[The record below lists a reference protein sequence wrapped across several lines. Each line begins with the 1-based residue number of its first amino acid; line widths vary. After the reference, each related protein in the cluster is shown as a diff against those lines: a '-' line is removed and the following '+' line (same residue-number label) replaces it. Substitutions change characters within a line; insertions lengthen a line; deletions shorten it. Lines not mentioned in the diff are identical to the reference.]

1 MTNCMVFLLA
11 LLVSLSFSSMVND
24 LLSLPISVTLPDTDF
39 PCSVCFFGCDSCESD
54 RAPAEA
60 PKSNRPATETQ
71 VKNFRNI
78 GIHLL
83 QNGRDCDRLARS
95 LPCAHNNRASTSCG
109 KETCCIEDR
118 CSLKRRWLSH

>member
-1 MTNCMVFLLA
+1 MTNCMVFLLE
-11 LLVSLSFSSMVND
+11 LLVSLSLSSMVND

-39 PCSVCFFGCDSCESD
+39 PCSVWRFGCDSCESD

-78 GIHLL
+78 GIDLL
-83 QNGRDCDRLARS
+83 QVGGTQTIRHVLFHAC
-95 LPCAHNNRASTSCG
+95 
-109 KETCCIEDR
+109 
-118 CSLKRRWLSH
+118 